1 VTQALA
7 SIGEESFETTIL
19 QDAHSLFWNSLI
31 TSGIVGTALWIA
43 FFTILLVKA
52 FRKIKREQSALLVI
66 LGICIYL
73 AQGLVNGPQIL
84 TTPIF
89 LVELGIFCAIL

>member
-1 VTQALA
+1 
-7 SIGEESFETTIL
+7 
-19 QDAHSLFWNSLI
+19 
-31 TSGIVGTALWIA
+31 
-43 FFTILLVKA
+43 LVKA

-89 LVELGIFCAIL
+89 LVELGVFCGIVA